1 MSKTQKRER
10 RKKSPCVSNYSLRF
24 RKNKKKSCV
33 YFIIKTDRPSVSRTT
48 DIEERNLQTEL
59 ENKEKK

>member
-1 MSKTQKRER
+1 MCLFHYKIQPR
-10 RKKSPCVSNYSLRF
+10 
-24 RKNKKKSCV
+24 
-33 YFIIKTDRPSVSRTT
+33 VSRTT